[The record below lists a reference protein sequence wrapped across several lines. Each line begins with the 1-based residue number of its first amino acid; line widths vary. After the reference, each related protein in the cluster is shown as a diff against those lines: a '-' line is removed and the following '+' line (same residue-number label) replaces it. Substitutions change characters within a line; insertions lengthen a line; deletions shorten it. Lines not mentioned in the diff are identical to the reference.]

1 MFFYQLGAAA
11 NERGAVIQEWA
22 RKLSFGQPTGID
34 LPGEYG
40 GLVPDAKWRNS
51 EYEKYV
57 KCAKKAKV
65 PTGTTEALYACGG
78 IERGWS
84 GGDNVNLAVGQGDLQ
99 ATPLQ
104 LATAYAAIA
113 NGGKVVTPHLGQQ
126 IEDGAGRQ
134 LEEIRKPAKRRVE
147 IEPATLEAIRSGL
160 RAAAG
165 EAGGTSADVFAG
177 FPYTVYGK
185 TGTAERAPNPDQS
198 WYAAYVDD
206 PVKPIV
212 VVVTIEKGGFGAE
225 AAAPAARLILSKWFG
240 VRDSEFHAGAS
251 ATR

>member
-1 MFFYQLGAAA
+1 MPEG
-11 NERGAVIQEWA
+11 
-22 RKLSFGQPTGID
+22 S
-34 LPGEYG
+34 
-40 GLVPDAKWRNS
+40 
-51 EYEKYV
+51 
-57 KCAKKAKV
+57 
-65 PTGTTEALYACGG
+65 TEALYACGG

-104 LATAYAAIA
+104 LAVSYAAIA
-113 NGGKVVTPHLGQQ
+113 NGGRVVTPHLGQQ
-126 IEDGAGRQ
+126 VEDGAGRQ
-134 LEEIRKPAKRRVE
+134 LEEIRKPAKRRVDFD
-147 IEPATLEAIRSGL
+147 PATLSTIREGL
-160 RAAAG
+160 QAAAG
-165 EAGGTSADVFAG
+165 ADGGTSADVFAG

-198 WYAAYVDD
+198 WYACYVDD
-206 PVKPIV
+206 PIKPIV

-240 VRDSEFHAGAS
+240 VEDDEFHAGAS

>member
-1 MFFYQLGAAA
+1 
-11 NERGAVIQEWA
+11 
-22 RKLSFGQPTGID
+22 
-34 LPGEYG
+34 
-40 GLVPDAKWRNS
+40 
-51 EYEKYV
+51 
-57 KCAKKAKV
+57 
-65 PTGTTEALYACGG
+65 
-78 IERGWS
+78 
-84 GGDNVNLAVGQGDLQ
+84 QGDLQ

-113 NGGKVVTPHLGQQ
+113 NGGKVITPHLGQQ
-126 IEDGAGRQ
+126 VEDGAGRQ
-134 LEEIRKPAKRRVE
+134 LEEIRKPVKRRVE

-165 EAGGTSADVFAG
+165 ESGGTSADVFAG

-212 VVVTIEKGGFGAE
+212 VVVTVEKGGFGAE
-225 AAAPAARLILSKWFG
+225 VAAPAARLILSKWFG
-240 VRDSEFHAGAS
+240 VRDAQFHAGAS